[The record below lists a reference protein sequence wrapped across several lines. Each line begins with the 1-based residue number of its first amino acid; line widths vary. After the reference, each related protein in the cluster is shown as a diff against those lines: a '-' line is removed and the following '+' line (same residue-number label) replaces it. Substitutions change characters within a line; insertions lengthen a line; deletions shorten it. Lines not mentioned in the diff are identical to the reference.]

1 MYRFT
6 FYYIYRSLL
15 NSKSVTPVTTSAM
28 IIGVLMVFVFSLLDF
43 VIDKLFGVSF
53 FDYVGKTI
61 YIIGFIFLMVLN
73 IVFVYTKNRFQEIIS
88 HYENQSD
95 DEHRKNSRVLLI
107 VIVILFL
114 LTLAVP
120 FLR

>member
-28 IIGVLMVFVFSLLDF
+28 IIGVLMVFVFSLVDF
-43 VIDKLFGVSF
+43 VIDKLFGISF

-61 YIIGFIFLMVLN
+61 YIIGFILLMAIN

-88 HYENQSD
+88 YYENKSD
-95 DEHRKNSRVLLI
+95 DEHRKNSRFLLI
-107 VIVILFL
+107 AVIILFL
-114 LTLAVP
+114 LTLTVP